1 MLQQLVHSPLPEL
14 GLLRAKPAL
23 ARVNATVLKAGVPVL
38 LGGRLPEYAG
48 VQAEVQATFVL
59 PDQEATLGVIVMA
72 DSDTP
77 VGTTGM
83 LFWFEYVPMRSSA
96 CAKGKAAASCIAVGS
111 TNLSISST
119 YQRIMHDTSI
129 GCCGS
134 NVSNATGGYI
144 SCQKHC
150 DNDPD
155 CVAWTFQPRPSAAA
169 SSSLGTCSLRNGLS
183 NTAQTLW
190 RGPVHSPNTTSGV
203 KRPSLTLGGTRD
215 TLQLSASDRNLSIHV
230 FVDNTMAEG
239 FWQGGR
245 VAMSRQC
252 DPPVSLNASV
262 YAYASVPA
270 SLEEAEVWQMNDAWI
285 TKEEMLRTPRPHL

>member
-1 MLQQLVHSPLPEL
+1 M
-14 GLLRAKPAL
+14 
-23 ARVNATVLKAGVPVL
+23 NASAIKAGVPVS
-38 LGGRLPEYAG
+38 LGGHLPEYAG
-48 VQAEVQATFVL
+48 LQAEVQATFAL
-59 PDQEATLGVIVMA
+59 PDEEATLGVIIMA
-72 DSDTP
+72 DNDTP

-83 LFWFEYVPMRSSA
+83 LFWFEYATMSS
-96 CAKGKAAASCIAVGS
+96 CGKGKAAASCIVVGS

-134 NVSNATGGYI
+134 NVSNATGGYV
-144 SCQKHC
+144 SCQKRC
-150 DNDPD
+150 DDDPD

-190 RGPVHSPNTTSGV
+190 RGPVHSLNTTSGV

-215 TLQLSASDRNLSIHV
+215 ILQLSASDRNLSIHV

-252 DPPVSLNASV
+252 DPPMSLRASF
-262 YAYASVPA
+262 YAYASAPV
-270 SLEEAEVWQMNDAWI
+270 SLEEAEVWRMNDAWI
-285 TKEEMLRTPRPHL
+285 TKEEMLRTPRPDLQILSKHHDA